1 MAHYDDPT
9 VRFDEGHFYDEP
21 DPITP
26 NILLPMPKFR
36 ISLGFARLSDP
47 ALDDKASNVVIKCTA
62 NAALFTGQAANVTAV
77 GAAQTAFHS
86 SLAVA
91 KGGGTL
97 ATDDK
102 NAKRTVLLA
111 AMRVLAFGIQSIA
124 GLSPEDAAKSG
135 FDVIVAGS
143 HAPVN
148 VDRPV
153 IEDIT
158 NVAPGKLGVKVT
170 PPKGYKSLEFQK
182 TVGTAAPV
190 HAGTFPSS
198 RDVVLEDCASGQLH
212 TIECRAVFGGKRY
225 SEWSEPVSHMAT

>member
-1 MAHYDDPT
+1 
-9 VRFDEGHFYDEP
+9 
-21 DPITP
+21 
-26 NILLPMPKFR
+26 MPLFR
-36 ISLGFARLSDP
+36 ISLGFAKLKDP

-62 NAALFTGQAANVTAV
+62 NAALFTGQTANVTAV
-77 GAAQTAFHS
+77 GTAQVNFHN
-86 SLAVA
+86 SLAVV
-91 KGGGTL
+91 KNGGKL

-102 NAKRTVLLA
+102 NAKRAVLLA
-111 AMRVLAFGIQSIA
+111 ALRVLAFGIQSIPN
-124 GLSPEDAAKSG
+124 LSPEDAAKSG
-135 FDVIVAGS
+135 FDVNVAGS
-143 HAPVN
+143 HAPVA

-158 NVAPGKLGVKVT
+158 NVASGKLGVKVT

-198 RDVVLEDCASGQLH
+198 RDVVLEDCESGKLH
-212 TIECRAVFGGKRY
+212 TIEARAVFGGKRY